1 MSVQFEWD
9 RDKADSNFQKHAVK
23 KTTTSKG
30 RRGVTQDLRSEYR
43 FDYTK
48 SQPNRFANRIN
59 KAQVVV
65 VLDPDIA
72 DVFTSG
78 EAVNRV
84 LRALITSMPRP
95 TRPKRVKRSTTGT

>member
-1 MSVQFEWD
+1 M
-9 RDKADSNFQKHAVK
+9 K
-23 KTTTSKG
+23 KTITSKG
-30 RRGVTQDLRSEYR
+30 RRGAPQDLRSEYR
-43 FDYTK
+43 FDYTE

-95 TRPKRVKRSTTGT
+95 ARPKREKRSTTGT